1 VARARTHPPQR
12 STGGANLAA
21 VGIAGVALS
30 AIVTSYVLRVYL
42 PTLNTPHTSLE
53 GVAHAPSAVPLTPG
67 LSRRLTVVVIDGL
80 SYDAAHGLA
89 ELLPLRQRGVFRS
102 LAVEFPTYTSAA
114 LVSFMT
120 GLTPRDSGTRRNGDL
135 DGVAGLDTVLRAA
148 GDAHVPLR
156 LFSRGFEDFGAIMA
170 PPPGTPVYE
179 GRFAPAVDMARR
191 GLAGGPEPPPFDGKG
206 PVRAFDL
213 FHWGEVD
220 ETAHLHGS
228 RSPEYEKEVGN
239 AAAFVTR
246 YAASIDLDQD
256 ALVVLSDH
264 GHLPEGGH
272 GGDEPVVS
280 HAFFLGIGGFF
291 RRGVALGERPM
302 RDVAATLSI
311 LGGLR
316 VPSSNLGLPMLDAL
330 ALDDREAPFLLAG
343 PFDEAAR
350 FLCRLHPEARCAE
363 VDPLVA
369 RLHKADA
376 EASEAA
382 QALHAAL
389 TLDRDRELDARRADG
404 GPRRLGAAVALLAAS
419 ALLIGG
425 VLRKRGARLAGGVA
439 WPALV
444 APLVLG
450 AVYTAF
456 LAMRG
461 YRPTFSHLMP
471 VPLFARDATPAAACA
486 VAAVAALAWLRPPGR
501 HAPWVLLAATAVPF
515 ALLAAWVGADPVTP
529 PPNVA
534 GVLVFL
540 LGPALLA
547 AAAAAI
553 VLAWMERRRRG

>member
-1 VARARTHPPQR
+1 M
-12 STGGANLAA
+12 
-21 VGIAGVALS
+21 ALS
-30 AIVTSYVLRVYL
+30 AIVASYVLRVYL

-53 GVAHAPSAVPLTPG
+53 GIPHAPSGVSVTPG
-67 LSRRLTVVVIDGL
+67 LSRRLTVVVVDGL
-80 SYDAAHGLA
+80 SYDAARDVA

-148 GDAHVPLR
+148 SDAGVPLR
-156 LFSRGFEDFGAIMA
+156 LFARGFGDFGAIMA

-206 PVRAFDL
+206 PVHAFDL

-220 ETAHLHGS
+220 ESAHLHGS
-228 RSPEYEKEVGN
+228 RSPEYAREVVN
-239 AAAFVTR
+239 AGAFVAR
-246 YAASIDLDQD
+246 YAASLDLDQD
-256 ALVVLSDH
+256 ALVVVSDH

-272 GGDEPVVS
+272 GGDEPAVS
-280 HAFFLGIGGFF
+280 HAFFLGLGGMF
-291 RRGVALGERPM
+291 RRGVVLGERPM

-316 VPSSNLGLPMLDAL
+316 VPSSNLGLPMLDML
-330 ALDDREAPFLLAG
+330 TLDEREASFLLTG
-343 PFDEAAR
+343 PFDEAAH
-350 FLCRLHPEARCAE
+350 FACRLHPEARCAE
-363 VDPLVA
+363 IDPLVE
-369 RLHKADA
+369 RLHKADP

-382 QALHAAL
+382 EALHAAL
-389 TLDRDRELDARRADG
+389 TRDRDRELDARRADG

-419 ALLIGG
+419 ALVIVLS
-425 VLRKRGARLAGGVA
+425 LRKRGARIAGGIA

-444 APLVLG
+444 APLLLA
-450 AVYTAF
+450 AVYTGF

-461 YRPTFSHLMP
+461 YRPTFSPLMP
-471 VPLFARDATPAAACA
+471 VPLFARDAAPAGACA

-501 HAPWVLLAATAVPF
+501 HAPWVLLAATALPF

-529 PPNVA
+529 PPNVS

-540 LGPALLA
+540 LGPALPA
-547 AAAAAI
+547 AAVAAA
-553 VLAWMERRRRG
+553 VLAWMERRRPV